1 MSGESRKPPWM
12 TADEWVEWEADSER
26 RHRDFFE
33 RVTKMQA
40 EREERQPATESE
52 QQPPRRRR
60 LFGLL

>member
-1 MSGESRKPPWM
+1 M
-12 TADEWVEWEADSER
+12 TADEGAEWEADSER

-33 RVTKMQA
+33 RVKKMQA
-40 EREERQPATESE
+40 EREERQRAAGPR